1 MSSAPGRSLG
11 GTVVE
16 DSLRGVGF
24 TLPGEQ
30 CALVETQRPRRA
42 PFTAVLAQNA
52 WNVLPRAEFTR
63 LAAPYP
69 PRMVTRMR
77 LRRLVSA
84 MNLRRA
90 RHVVCLSEA
99 MGDLVRASGV
109 PGERVVVAPA
119 YLALDM
125 AEPATTGAEQ
135 AGEPYVL
142 VPGTMTWYK
151 DPQQALTTAAELG
164 LAQVRFAGPDDGS
177 GCWEDVQQVALA
189 KGLRVSLETLG
200 RDGMRRALREAAL
213 VVLPSRLES
222 LGFSLGEALHHAD
235 RVVASA
241 LPAHVEAATWLG
253 SSPAWLPDYDVV
265 AAAPTTLRSGPDVL
279 AHWVAVGEAL
289 GLRR

>member
-1 MSSAPGRSLG
+1 MSSTPRRSLG

-24 TLPGEQ
+24 VLPDAR
-30 CALVETQRPRRA
+30 CALVETQRPGSK
-42 PFTAVLAQNA
+42 PFAAVLAQNA
-52 WNVLPRAEFTR
+52 WNVLPRADFAR

-69 PRMVTRMR
+69 SRMVARMR
-77 LRRLVSA
+77 LRRVVSA
-84 MNLRRA
+84 VNLRRA

-99 MGDLVRASGV
+99 MGELVRAAGV
-109 PGERVVVAPA
+109 PDERVVVAPA

-125 AEPATTGAEQ
+125 AEPATAGSEP
-135 AGEPYVL
+135 AGEPFVL

-151 DPQQALTTAAELG
+151 DPQRALTTAAELG
-164 LAQVRFAGPDDGS
+164 LARVRFAGPDDGS
-177 GCWEDVQQVALA
+177 GCWEDVQRVATE

-200 RDGMRRALREAAL
+200 RDEMRRALRDAAL

-241 LPAHVEAATWLG
+241 LPAHVEAASWLG
-253 SSPAWLPDYDVV
+253 ASPAWLPDHDVV
-265 AAAPTTLRSGPDVL
+265 AAASAAPHRAPDVRT
-279 AHWVAVGEAL
+279 HWVGVGEAL